1 MKLTLLIV
9 VFILLNF
16 KILFQNQMHITHS
29 NWKLMIN
36 PVYQILI
43 ICDMEFSDT
52 KPSSVVMLIVISLTI
67 LTW

>member
-1 MKLTLLIV
+1 MKQTSLII
-9 VFILLNF
+9 VFIFLNF

-43 ICDMEFSDT
+43 ICDMECSDT
-52 KPSSVVMLIVISLTI
+52 KPRSVVMLIVISLTI

>member
-1 MKLTLLIV
+1 MKQTLLIV
-9 VFILLNF
+9 VFIFLNF
-16 KILFQNQMHITHS
+16 EILFQNQMHITHS

-43 ICDMEFSDT
+43 ICDTECSDT